1 MELYTN
7 KPSSPVAWSVGL
19 HWGWWPDCDPFLDV
33 LLRPYNSIVPFLLKG
48 LVCTVTK
55 RTWRNYDVVE
65 ILKRSRRIGR
75 VRSSVYWVVLLN
87 NNKKKEKKRRD
98 GRCFHC
104 DGAFCFSLSLSLSLS
119 THTHTLTHFMDSFII
134 CLYRRTVTSHGASP
148 FFKLTF
154 LWTSHNKIQI
164 NVLMLILF
172 VINILTQSKVLR
184 PVHYL

>member
-7 KPSSPVAWSVGL
+7 KPSSPVAWSVGF

-104 DGAFCFSLSLSLSLS
+104 DGAFCFSLSHSLSLLIPYGLVLCFLACVFVFFFFNFNLNS
-119 THTHTLTHFMDSFII
+119 IFSFFSFHFIFAPVCFPIPAKW
-134 CLYRRTVTSHGASP
+134 RTRKG
-148 FFKLTF
+148 
-154 LWTSHNKIQI
+154 
-164 NVLMLILF
+164 
-172 VINILTQSKVLR
+172 
-184 PVHYL
+184 